1 MSIRG
6 VFFSYLALISA
17 GIVILPLVSYGWIP
31 DNLRKLH
38 EESIEQKD
46 TRREQ
51 FRQDIL
57 EKRKEVLSKWADR
70 KQDFGEKLREERER
84 IKSGFELR
92 RPRKEIDASGTMPTE
107 TQEQEIAP
115 KERFFSIIKKSTQD
129 IANFF
134 SPLKDLF
141 GDRGR

>member
-1 MSIRG
+1 MRDT
-6 VFFSYLALISA
+6 FFSYIVLVVA
-17 GIVILPLVSYGWIP
+17 GIAMLPLVSHGWIP

-46 TRREQ
+46 ARREQ

-57 EKRKEVLSKWADR
+57 ERRKEVLTKWADR

-92 RPRKEIDASGTMPTE
+92 RPGKEIDASGTMPTE
-107 TQEQEIAP
+107 TQEQEIAA
-115 KERFFSIIKKSTQD
+115 KERFFSIIKKSTHD

-134 SPLKDLF
+134 SPFKDLF
-141 GDRGR
+141 GDREK